1 MKKLIN
7 HGILI
12 GALLAGTALPLAA
25 QTNGTTG
32 ETNQPSRHERWK
44 AMHQQMA
51 AEIKAQDAEL
61 EQLVTQMNNA
71 PEAQKAD
78 AVAAVVTKLV
88 EDRLALHQQLEN
100 LHQHM
105 HGTNMPPDQGT
116 NMVPEPG
123 NGTTPPTPP

>member
-25 QTNGTTG
+25 QTSGNTG
-32 ETNQPSRHERWK
+32 EANPPSNHAQRK

-61 EQLVTQMNNA
+61 KQLVTKMDNA
-71 PEAQKAD
+71 PENQKAD
-78 AVAAVVTKLV
+78 AVAAVVDKLV
-88 EDRLALHQQLEN
+88 VDRLALHQQIESM
-100 LHQHM
+100 HQQM
-105 HGTNMPPDQGT
+105 QGPNAT
-116 NMVPEPG
+116 PEP
-123 NGTTPPTPP
+123 GTTPPPS